1 MSDTT
6 SPSGAA
12 ASLREFQRLPTSGA
26 RAVAQTVIEGRR
38 LLAIP
43 QLAEDIPGAA
53 ADMNGGDS
61 DTDLLL
67 YEWRDGEGF
76 GEIQRLAI
84 HGGEDAEFF
93 TIHDTDYLAVACIR
107 SGRGPYDLHTNS
119 MIYRWR
125 DGRFEPF
132 QAIPTFAAKFWRY
145 FGFEGRHFLV
155 VAAGVSPEFSAG
167 DPRSTIYE
175 WSGDGFEPFQ
185 TLPSV
190 WAYGWEFFELE
201 GRRYLGLSDHIT
213 GMHLYRWE
221 SGSFAPFQDLGDS
234 GNDYRDGPAGA
245 DGARDMAFRRIG
257 GQAYLA
263 CANLLA
269 SSRIYRWDR
278 ARFVPFQTFDGTGGR
293 RFRFFEAESGLH
305 LIRINFIRGKKD
317 HPDTQLDSRI
327 YTWRG
332 EGFAPAASF
341 VTDGGTDALHFS
353 QGGQDFIAVSNS
365 LSKEIRFR
373 TDSIVYRWGG

>member
-1 MSDTT
+1 MSSTI

-12 ASLREFQRLPTSGA
+12 APLHEFQRLPTSGV
-26 RAVAQTVIEGRR
+26 RAVAQAVIEGRY

-67 YEWRDGEGF
+67 YEWRDGAGF
-76 GEIQRLAI
+76 GEVQRLAI

-93 TIHDTDYLAVACIR
+93 TIDGAAYLAVACIR
-107 SGRGPYDLHTNS
+107 SGHGPYDLHTNS
-119 MIYRWR
+119 VVFRWR
-125 DGRFEPF
+125 DGGFAPF
-132 QAIPTFAAKFWRY
+132 QEIPTFAAKFWRY
-145 FGFEGRHFLV
+145 FGFDGRHFLV
-155 VAAGVSPEFSAG
+155 VAAGVAPEVAAG
-167 DPRSTIYE
+167 DSRSTIYE

-190 WAYGWEFFELE
+190 WAYGWEYFELAG
-201 GRRYLGLSDHIT
+201 GRFLGLSDHIA

-221 SGSFAPFQDLGDS
+221 DGRFAPFQDLGGS
-234 GNDYRDGPAGA
+234 GTDYRDGPAGP
-245 DGARDMAFRRIG
+245 DGARDMAFRYID

-263 CANLLA
+263 CANLLG
-269 SSRIYRWDR
+269 SSRIYRWDG
-278 ARFVPFQTFDGTGGR
+278 ARFEPFQTFRGTGGR
-293 RFRFFEAESGLH
+293 RFRFFEADSGLH
-305 LIRINFIRGKKD
+305 LIRINFIRGQKD
-317 HPDTQLDSRI
+317 RPDTQLESQI
-327 YTWRG
+327 YTWSG

-341 VTDGGTDALHFS
+341 VTDGGTDALHFR

-373 TDSIVYRWGG
+373 TDSIVYRWGE